1 MAENK
6 PSPSPK
12 PSPNPSPKPSP
23 SPNDGAPAAQA
34 GAMLQALR
42 QAGYTLET
50 ERDVQLGGLAYNA
63 ARLVDVAL
71 RTESLHAGRPS
82 AKPGRNDPC
91 PCGSG
96 KKYKKCCLQDGVD
109 PSARALERAPEGAPP
124 SPKHI
129 PNLSD
134 PSAAQRDLKL
144 FEGMLD
150 RLPELKEVRFPRA
163 DALRF
168 LTLRRKETSKVAD
181 AELDGFLDEV
191 AQRYLR
197 EAAGDGSLDRMRGEL
212 LRAAARVRTVDERRS
227 LAAAVVYSLLG
238 KTRGGAG
245 SDPPNP
251 LVCLI
256 FRLSVTEEIK
266 RRARAAGAATAGHK
280 APGAQGGRAQ
290 GTGAALPGTNGYA
303 RLSPEVAEGLM
314 QSGERMLAELE
325 HAIVEDR
332 FPVHLPSASLLPV
345 LVHIEQRDR
354 AGHSLSDAELRQL
367 VARVTAAWGD
377 EDRALFAHALDGWLA
392 DNSGAPAEAI
402 GLVRSVRALLQAQCA
417 DPLDDELVLASLR
430 RRVSSSLQGEPAL
443 PLSRE
448 ATLSAA
454 ALERHGDFLL
464 DKGYRELARRTYG
477 LCEHLGP
484 MPIEV
489 ANKIRRLEG
498 R

>member
-1 MAENK
+1 MAEHK
-6 PSPSPK
+6 PSPSR
-12 PSPNPSPKPSP
+12 SP
-23 SPNDGAPAAQA
+23 SDGASPTQA
-34 GAMLQALR
+34 EAMLQALR
-42 QAGYTLET
+42 QAGYPLDN

-71 RTESLHAGRPS
+71 RTESLQSKRPS
-82 AKPGRNDPC
+82 AKLGRNDPC

-109 PSARALERAPEGAPP
+109 PSARALERAPDGAPP

-134 PSAAQRDLKL
+134 PSAAHRDLKIL
-144 FEGMLD
+144 EGLLE
-150 RLPELKEVRFPRA
+150 RLPELKEVRFARA

-168 LTLRRKETSKVAD
+168 LTLRRKERNKVED
-181 AELDGFLDEV
+181 AELDGFLDQV

-197 EAAGDGSLDRMRGEL
+197 EVAGDSSLDRMRGEL

-238 KTRGGAG
+238 KTRDSAG

-256 FRLSVTEEIK
+256 FRLSITEEIK
-266 RRARAAGAATAGHK
+266 RRARATGAATAGQRAPDGRSAQARGAGRK
-280 APGAQGGRAQ
+280 APEAPGGE
-290 GTGAALPGTNGYA
+290 YA
-303 RLSPEVAEGLM
+303 RLSPEAAEGLM
-314 QSGERMLAELE
+314 HSGERMLAELE

-345 LVHIEQRDR
+345 LVQIEQRGR
-354 AGHSLSDAELRQL
+354 AAESLSNAELRQL
-367 VARVTAAWGD
+367 VGRVTAAWAD
-377 EDRALFAHALDGWLA
+377 EDRTLFAHALDGWLA
-392 DNSGAPAEAI
+392 DNTNAAAESI
-402 GLVRSVRALLQAQCA
+402 GLVRSVRALLQAQCV

-430 RRVSSSLQGEPAL
+430 RQGSSSLQGEPAL
-443 PLSRE
+443 LLSPE
-448 ATLSAA
+448 AHLSAT
-454 ALERHGDFLL
+454 ALERHADFLR
-464 DKGYRELARRTYG
+464 DKGYRQLARRTYG

-484 MPIEV
+484 LAPEV
-489 ANKIRRLEG
+489 VEKIRRLEG
-498 R
+498 H